1 MNRKKDPVRE
11 ELTRAGEA
19 SQITPSPRKLDGC
32 RIMADTDVPEKDF
45 LMCFNGK
52 VFDLAV
58 VISPPS

>member
-1 MNRKKDPVRE
+1 
-11 ELTRAGEA
+11 
-19 SQITPSPRKLDGC
+19 
-32 RIMADTDVPEKDF
+32 MADTDVPEEDF